1 MTQHHN
7 WGFLKAQSIE
17 PREGLEVGEGTL
29 YNGHIRIKGVSPVKI
44 GKYCAIA
51 ENLHIISSSHDYSYP
66 VIQNSFMEKFFGIN
80 HEKNPENIEKNKVVI
95 GSDVWFGDNCIVV
108 PGVTIGNGCI
118 IAAGAVVTK
127 DIPDYSVAA
136 GVPAKV
142 LKKRFPDDI
151 IALLLEIS
159 WWNWPEE
166 KIKRNKAFFT
176 TNLNSGVTAEDVRKI
191 LKD

>member
-1 MTQHHN
+1 MEAHHN

-17 PREGLEVGEGTL
+17 TREGLEVGEGTL

-66 VIQNSFMEKFFGIN
+66 VLQNSFMEKFFGIN
-80 HEKNPENIEKNKVVI
+80 HEKNPDNIEKNKVTI
-95 GSDVWFGDNCIVV
+95 GNDVWFGDNCIVV

-127 DIPDYSVAA
+127 DIADYSVAG

-142 LKKRFPDDI
+142 IKKRFSDDI
-151 IALLLEIS
+151 IALLLEIK
-159 WWNWPEE
+159 WWDWPEE

-176 TNLNSGVTAEDVRKI
+176 TNLNSGVSAEDVRKI